1 VCQDVAMCYDYRSRR
16 MHKQSYYGYL
26 TSTKFD
32 EWCDRTIGHAGINQ
46 PAVSSSSSSS
56 SSSNHSAAM
65 SIDNEP
71 IQLYTTHQANAPSEE
86 FNIQGID
93 LLLSAMNLEL
103 ARMHRRNNR
112 R

>member
-1 VCQDVAMCYDYRSRR
+1 MCQDVAMCYDYRSRR

-46 PAVSSSSSSS
+46 PAVSSSSSSI
-56 SSSNHSAAM
+56 NHSAAM